1 MLWQVETSVAF
12 ISRTLQYI
20 EEISYAGVQATHQS
34 ALYFITALI
43 TLYNPT
49 LTITARCWA
58 NIIYWLFMILGSTLM
73 YSYDSS
79 YVGTS
84 VTSVSPFTIPT
95 SRCCCLATAEV
106 EFEVALKYFI
116 FLD

>member
-1 MLWQVETSVAF
+1 
-12 ISRTLQYI
+12 
-20 EEISYAGVQATHQS
+20 
-34 ALYFITALI
+34 
-43 TLYNPT
+43 
-49 LTITARCWA
+49 
-58 NIIYWLFMILGSTLM
+58 M

-95 SRCCCLATAEV
+95 SRCRCLATAEV

-116 FLD
+116 FFRLRMKQLHLHCAIIDILQLIKTKYSEWPQSISAHPMDSFYCTCTYG